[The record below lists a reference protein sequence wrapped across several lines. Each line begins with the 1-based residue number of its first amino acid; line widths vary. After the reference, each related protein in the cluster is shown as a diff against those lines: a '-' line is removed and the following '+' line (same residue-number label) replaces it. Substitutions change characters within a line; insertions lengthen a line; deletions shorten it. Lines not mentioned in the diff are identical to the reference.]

1 MNKTSELFFFV
12 RSYMGW
18 WRLHPGYSWSNIQP
32 NTRCSLGT
40 HACALCRDLLLR
52 WVVPTYKSRTKR
64 ATAGRVQCKYKA
76 LKARSGSRLFGH
88 AGIFYMI
95 LVQASFDWMQ
105 LCRSDWCL
113 LSSHSRVGLLNRNKK
128 LMSALMSLTT
138 QLSPLQCL
146 EEESLTFV
154 CFLLHPG
161 GANEGPDL
169 WVREVLLLEEVR
181 ALKEC

>member
-1 MNKTSELFFFV
+1 
-12 RSYMGW
+12 
-18 WRLHPGYSWSNIQP
+18 
-32 NTRCSLGT
+32 
-40 HACALCRDLLLR
+40 
-52 WVVPTYKSRTKR
+52 
-64 ATAGRVQCKYKA
+64 
-76 LKARSGSRLFGH
+76 
-88 AGIFYMI
+88 
-95 LVQASFDWMQ
+95 
-105 LCRSDWCL
+105 
-113 LSSHSRVGLLNRNKK
+113 
-128 LMSALMSLTT
+128 MSALMSLTT